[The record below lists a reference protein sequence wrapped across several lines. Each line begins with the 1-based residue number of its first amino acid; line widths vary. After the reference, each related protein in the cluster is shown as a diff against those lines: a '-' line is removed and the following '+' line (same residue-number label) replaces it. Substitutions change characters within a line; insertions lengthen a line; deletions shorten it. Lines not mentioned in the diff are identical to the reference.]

1 LNTNPRSPDE
11 LNKFIQ
17 VMDEELNRN
26 HRNFAKLFKDTAI
39 IGVPIR
45 FALIP
50 IKNYLNINIE
60 NIYVKLKESTVE
72 KFTAMLQEIKD
83 FSYINCVRNRVLD
96 TDSESGNI
104 ILNKNSEIYLS
115 IRNFEEG
122 LMNITKEYF
131 EKAVKLFKDYKIG
144 NATESDLLQII
155 NDFEQK
161 FSIKKVMDKINSYV
175 NQCKNE
181 LVGIQFEASKNN
193 IDNYR
198 LFTDASAINWW
209 FSVFSKPKVLLKT
222 DAKRSKECNLF
233 YLNKI
238 NIIKVS

>member
-1 LNTNPRSPDE
+1 MKTNPQNPKE
-11 LNKFIQ
+11 LDKLIRE
-17 VMDEELNRN
+17 MDVEIKN
-26 HRNFAKLFKDTAI
+26 HQHFAKTFKDTSI
-39 IGVPIR
+39 IGVPVR

-50 IKNYLNINIE
+50 IKQFLNIEIE
-60 NIYVKLKESTVE
+60 KLYIKLKESTVD
-72 KFTAMLQEIKD
+72 KFTVMLQEIQD

-115 IRNFEEG
+115 IRNFEES
-122 LMNITKEYF
+122 LIKMTKENF
-131 EKAVKLFKDYKIG
+131 KKAVKTFKNYKTG

-161 FSIKKVMDKINSYV
+161 FSVKMVMNKIDSYV

-181 LVGIQFEASKNN
+181 LEGIQFAASKNN

-198 LFTDASAINWW
+198 LFTDVSAIDTWYLDY
-209 FSVFSKPKVLLKT
+209 SKPKVLLKT
-222 DAKRSKECNLF
+222 DAKRSKECNFIFLI
-233 YLNKI
+233 KI
-238 NIIKVS
+238 KIIQDS